1 MKTLQF
7 RLTLQSDVIL
17 NQKSATEGSNSTLD
31 FIPGNCFL
39 GIAASRLYSKVT
51 SEEALDLF
59 HNGKVRY
66 GDAHPVD
73 EGGTHRSLKVPA
85 SFFYEKLHSVSEAC
99 YIYHN
104 YDRAADGKKMQLKQ
118 CRQGFYAF
126 ENQSAQPIETDKTYV
141 LKSAYD
147 TANRHSKKGA
157 LYGYES
163 MGKGRE
169 FLFSVECD
177 NEKYVGLV
185 KEALTGI
192 RRIGRSRNAQY
203 GLGEIREDSFT
214 ESKSRV
220 SQSNLTTV
228 YADGRLIFFDEHGLP
243 VFQPTAEQLGFDKE
257 DTIRWDLSQ
266 IRTFQYS
273 PWNGA
278 RQAYDA
284 DRCGF
289 EKGSV
294 FVVETKSPFS
304 PVQHYV
310 GNYQYEGF
318 GAVIYNPDFLESQ
331 SGTNG
336 LAKYSIRNVMHK
348 PSLTPLIEMN
358 ETSTLLLYLERRAQ
372 QTTQEKDVFNA
383 VNEFVENPGTLK
395 KFRAGDATFK
405 SQWGNIR
412 MIAMEKE
419 KTDDIIREIKDYIS
433 HGKASKAWSAY
444 GRDKLLLDALREY
457 EARGVDIRKLTIN
470 LASEMAKKI

>member
-7 RLTLQSDVIL
+7 RITLLSDVIL

-39 GIAASRLYSKVT
+39 GIAASHLYANVT
-51 SEEALDLF
+51 PEEALDLF
-59 HNGKVRY
+59 HTGKVRY
-66 GDAHPVD
+66 GDAHPVA
-73 EGGTHRSLKVPA
+73 EGGKHRSLKVPS

-99 YIYHN
+99 YIYHKYN
-104 YDRAADGKKMQLKQ
+104 RAADEKKMQLKQ
-118 CRQGFYAF
+118 CRHGFYAF
-126 ENQSAQPIETDKTYV
+126 ESMSAQPVETSKTYV
-141 LKSAYD
+141 LKSAHD
-147 TANRHSKKGA
+147 KVNRRSKDGA

-163 MGKGRE
+163 MGKGQE

-177 NEKYVGLV
+177 DEKYADLI
-185 KEALTGI
+185 KKALTGI

-214 ESKSRV
+214 ESKSNV
-220 SQSNLTTV
+220 SPCSLTTV

-243 VFQPTAEQLGFDKE
+243 TFQPTAEQLGFNKE

-278 RQAYDA
+278 RQAYEA
-284 DRCGF
+284 DRCGI

-294 FVVETKSPFS
+294 FVVETKLPFS
-304 PVQHYV
+304 PALHFV
-310 GNYQYEGF
+310 GNCQYEGF
-318 GAVIYNPDFLESQ
+318 GAVIYNPDFLESEN
-331 SGTNG
+331 GTNG
-336 LAKYSIRNVMHK
+336 LAKYSIRTVMHE
-348 PSLTPLIEMN
+348 PSLTPLKEMKA
-358 ETSTLLLYLERRAQ
+358 TPLLLYLEHRAQ
-372 QTTQEKDVFNA
+372 QITEEEDVFNA
-383 VNEFVENPGTLK
+383 VNEFVDRPETLK
-395 KFRAGDATFK
+395 KFKAGDATFK

-419 KTDDIIREIKDYIS
+419 NPDDIISGVKDYIS

-470 LASEMAKKI
+470 LASEMAKKL